1 MLARD
6 SKDKPSGETGVGEAR
21 MAATAIP
28 LPSPGPRERLLQVGV
43 QALSDVELL
52 AVFLGTGMAGRPV
65 LALAHDLL
73 AATGGLRL
81 LLEQNPAALAALPGL
96 GPARAAR
103 LGVITEIGR
112 RCLEQ
117 SILREDVLANPAQ
130 TRRFLTARLRH
141 LRYEVFAC
149 LFLDN
154 QHRLIACRELFR
166 GTLDGASVYPR
177 EVVAECLGHNAAAV
191 ILAHNHPS
199 GVTEPSLADR
209 QITRRLVDA
218 LALIDV
224 RVLDHLVIG
233 EGEAV
238 SFAERG
244 LL

>member
-1 MLARD
+1 MLARKPG
-6 SKDKPSGETGVGEAR
+6 SKSSGEAGVGETQLTDPVA
-21 MAATAIP
+21 
-28 LPSPGPRERLLQVGV
+28 SPPPTGPRKQLLPMSV
-43 QALSDVELL
+43 QALSDAELL
-52 AVFLGTGMAGRPV
+52 AVFLGAGTAGRPV
-65 LALAHDLL
+65 LALAQDLL
-73 AATGGLRL
+73 AAAGGLRL
-81 LLEQNPAALAALPGL
+81 LLEQNARSLAARPGL
-96 GPARAAR
+96 GPTRAAR
-103 LGVITEIGR
+103 LGVVMEISR

-117 SILREDVLANPAQ
+117 SIIREDVLANPAQ

-141 LRYEVFAC
+141 LRHEVFAC

-154 QHRLIACRELFR
+154 QHRLIAFRELFR

-209 QITRRLVDA
+209 QITRRLTDA